1 MVINVKNG
9 LQGKY
14 VCEDDILKQFIFL
27 DNLIGCIV
35 EEVSIRDEQLMWR
48 KDAYDVKFDYLI
60 WN

>member
-1 MVINVKNG
+1 MLKMAFRVKH
-9 LQGKY
+9 

-35 EEVSIRDEQLMWR
+35 HEVSIRDQQLMR
-48 KDAYDVKFDYLI
+48 RTDAYNVTFDFLN

>member
-1 MVINVKNG
+1 MLKMAFRARH
-9 LQGKY
+9 

-35 EEVSIRDEQLMWR
+35 REVSIRDEQLKWL
-48 KDAYDVKFDYLI
+48 KDAVMFHFLI

>member
-1 MVINVKNG
+1 MLKMAFRVKH
-9 LQGKY
+9 
-14 VCEDDILKQFIFL
+14 VCEDDILKQFIVL

-48 KDAYDVKFDYLI
+48 KDAYDVTFDFLI

>member
-1 MVINVKNG
+1 MAFRVKH
-9 LQGKY
+9 

-48 KDAYDVKFDYLI
+48 KDAYDVMMDFFI

>member
-1 MVINVKNG
+1 MLKMAFRVKN
-9 LQGKY
+9 

-35 EEVSIRDEQLMWR
+35 HEVSIKDEQLMWR
-48 KDAYDVKFDYLI
+48 KDGYDVKFDFLI